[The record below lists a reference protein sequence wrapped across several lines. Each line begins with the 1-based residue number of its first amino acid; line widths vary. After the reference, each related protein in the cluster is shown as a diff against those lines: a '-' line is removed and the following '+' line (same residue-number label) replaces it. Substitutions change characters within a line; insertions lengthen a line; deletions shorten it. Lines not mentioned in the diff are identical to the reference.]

1 MGVQKPR
8 VILVAFP
15 NRKSG
20 VHFSWKRQGATELV
34 MGIYG
39 ALSTA
44 VTGLKAQSFA
54 LENISGNIANSQ
66 TTGYKRMETSFVDL
80 IPDAPLKSQVPGA
93 VLAYSR
99 STNDVQG
106 DVNTASTGTFMALNG
121 SGFFMVEPPA
131 GQSDGQP
138 VFSGQSYYTRRG
150 DFSIDKNGY
159 LVNGSGYYLKG
170 LPIDANT
177 GNVSGSVPG
186 VIKLSNSF
194 LPAHQTTG
202 IDYRLNLPQLPK
214 NPNYQNNLK
223 GSELLNPGSFGIHGI
238 STATA
243 NGATIADP
251 TVDAAPAVVKDGET
265 LAITIA
271 GTTRTYEF
279 DTDGT
284 VGDGNIA
291 IDATSGKSIADILQ
305 AIQQD
310 LRDNGPAEADNAT
323 VSAASGKVQVTLGS
337 NMDDTIGIADETTGL
352 GLVSQ
357 TYKPDYGAA
366 VAVDSVAGKDAD
378 EFLRQSIAG
387 GAITV
392 YSGNGGP
399 VNVQMRWAKVDSAE
413 TGGKDTWNLFYLT
426 DSTAKGNEPMWQ
438 NVGTNFTFKA
448 DGSLDPAVDHITIP
462 GMSVNDVAV
471 GDMTL
476 RFGQGG
482 ITQQS
487 DPDGAATV
495 TTLTQNGYGAGEY
508 ESVAIDDGGRVVAS
522 YSNGQQVEVYQVTV
536 ADFNA
541 PNQLKRLDGGIYQ
554 ATAESGEAV
563 IKTDGP
569 IQGGALEA
577 SNTDISEEFTKLIV
591 TQQAYSAGT
600 KIVSTAND
608 MLQAA
613 LNMIR

>member
-1 MGVQKPR
+1 M
-8 VILVAFP
+8 
-15 NRKSG
+15 
-20 VHFSWKRQGATELV
+20 ELL

-66 TTGYKRMETSFVDL
+66 TTGYKRMETGFIDL

-93 VLAYSR
+93 VLAYSK

-106 DVNTASTGTFMALNG
+106 DVKTASTGTFMALNG
-121 SGFFMVEPPA
+121 AGFFMVEPSM

-138 VFSGQSYYTRRG
+138 VFSGQDYYTRRG
-150 DFSIDKNGY
+150 DFSVDKNGY
-159 LVNGSGYYLKG
+159 LVNGSGYFLKG
-170 LPIDANT
+170 LPVDPKT

-194 LPAHQTTG
+194 LPAQQTTG

-214 NPNYQNNLK
+214 NPAYETTVPD
-223 GSELLNPGSFGIHGI
+223 SELLD
-238 STATA
+238 ATA
-243 NGATIADP
+243 SARGADIADDQ
-251 TVDAAPAVVKDGET
+251 VDANTVVSDGQT
-265 LAITIA
+265 LSITV
-271 GTTRTYEF
+271 GGVTRTYEF
-279 DTDGT
+279 DDAGATPGVTGT
-284 VGDGNIA
+284 NIA
-291 IDATSGKSIADILQ
+291 INITAGQSLANALA
-305 AIQQD
+305 AIQAD
-310 LRDNGPAEADNAT
+310 LQGSGIPEAAT
-323 VSAASGKVQVTLGS
+323 ATAAVVGGKAQITLGD
-337 NMDDTIGIADETTGL
+337 NKDAYFTLAGTATGL
-352 GLVSQ
+352 GFANQ
-357 TYKPDYGAA
+357 TYNPDYNGTITGEIPAKNN
-366 VAVDSVAGKDAD
+366 DD
-378 EFLRQSIAG
+378 FLNHSIAG

-399 VNVQMRWAKVDSAE
+399 VNVQMRWAKVDSAA
-413 TGGKDTWNLFYLT
+413 TGGTDTWKLFYLT
-426 DSTAKGNEPMWQ
+426 DSTATGDETMWKS
-438 NVGTNFTFKA
+438 VGTDFSFKA
-448 DGSLDPAVDHITIP
+448 DGSMNPAIPEITIS

-471 GDMTL
+471 GDMKM
-476 RFGQGG
+476 RFGPGG
-482 ITQQS
+482 ITQQA
-487 DPDGAATV
+487 DADGAATV
-495 TTLTQNGYGAGEY
+495 TGLTQNGYGAGEF
-508 ESVAIDDGGRVVAS
+508 ESVAISDGGRVVAS
-522 YSNGQQVEVYQVTV
+522 YSNGQQVDVYQVTV
-536 ADFNA
+536 ADFSA
-541 PNQLKRLDGGIYQ
+541 PNGLKRLDGGIYQ

-608 MLQAA
+608 MLQSA

>member
-1 MGVQKPR
+1 
-8 VILVAFP
+8 
-15 NRKSG
+15 
-20 VHFSWKRQGATELV
+20 

-80 IPDAPLKSQVPGA
+80 IPDAPLKQQVPGA
-93 VLAYSR
+93 VLAYST

-106 DVNTASTGTFMALNG
+106 DVKTASTGTFMALNG
-121 SGFFMVEPPA
+121 SGFFMVEPA
-131 GQSDGQP
+131 VGQSDGQP
-138 VFSGQSYYTRRG
+138 LFSGQDYYTRRG
-150 DFSIDKNGY
+150 DFTVDENGF
-159 LVNGSGYYLKG
+159 LKNGSGYYLKG
-170 LPIDANT
+170 LPVDPDT

-186 VIKLSNSF
+186 VIQLSNSF
-194 LPAHQTTG
+194 LPAQQSTA

-214 NPNYQNNLK
+214 NPAYETTVPD
-223 GSELLNPGSFGIHGI
+223 SELLD
-238 STATA
+238 ATA
-243 NGATIADP
+243 IARGADVADDQ
-251 TVDAAPAVVKDGET
+251 VDANTLLTDGQT
-265 LAITIA
+265 LAITIGGTTLTFQFDAAGATAGVTAPNVAIDITAGKTIADALAEIQTQLQASGITGA
-271 GTTRTYEF
+271 GT
-279 DTDGT
+279 
-284 VGDGNIA
+284 
-291 IDATSGKSIADILQ
+291 AT
-305 AIQQD
+305 
-310 LRDNGPAEADNAT
+310 
-323 VSAASGKVQVTLGS
+323 AAVAGGKVQITLGDNKDAS
-337 NMDDTIGIADETTGL
+337 FALAGTATGL
-352 GLVSQ
+352 GFVSQ
-357 TYKPDYGAA
+357 TYNPDYNGAI
-366 VAVDSVAGKDAD
+366 AGEIPARNNDD
-378 EFLRQSIAG
+378 FLNHSIAG

-399 VNVQMRWAKVDSAE
+399 VNVQMRWAKVDSAA
-413 TGGKDTWNLFYLT
+413 TGGTDTWKLFYLT
-426 DSTAKGNEPMWQ
+426 DSTATGEEAMWKD
-438 NVGTNFTFKA
+438 VGTDFSFKA
-448 DGSLDPAVDHITIP
+448 DGSMNPPISEITVS

-471 GDMTL
+471 GDMKM

-495 TTLTQNGYGAGEY
+495 TGLTQNGYGAGEF

-522 YSNGQQVEVYQVTV
+522 YSNGQQVDVYQVTV

-554 ATAESGEAV
+554 ATADSGEAV

>member
-1 MGVQKPR
+1 
-8 VILVAFP
+8 
-15 NRKSG
+15 
-20 VHFSWKRQGATELV
+20 

-80 IPDAPLKSQVPGA
+80 IPDAPLKNQVPGA

-170 LPIDANT
+170 LPVDPKT
-177 GNVSGSVPG
+177 GNVSGSVPE
-186 VIKLSNSF
+186 IMKLSNSF
-194 LPAHQTTG
+194 LPAQQTTS

-214 NPNYQNNLK
+214 NPAYQSNVP
-223 GSELLNPGSFGIHGI
+223 GSELIDPAAFGGSI
-238 STATA
+238 
-243 NGATIADP
+243 ATI
-251 TVDAAPAVVKDGET
+251 G
-265 LAITIA
+265 
-271 GTTRTYEF
+271 
-279 DTDGT
+279 
-284 VGDGNIA
+284 GD
-291 IDATSGKSIADILQ
+291 
-305 AIQQD
+305 
-310 LRDNGPAEADNAT
+310 
-323 VSAASGKVQVTLGS
+323 
-337 NMDDTIGIADETTGL
+337 
-352 GLVSQ
+352 
-357 TYKPDYGAA
+357 
-366 VAVDSVAGKDAD
+366 DAD

-399 VNVQMRWAKVDSAE
+399 VNVQMRWAKTASADPNA
-413 TGGKDTWNLFYLT
+413 TPPVLDTWNLFYLT
-426 DSTAKGNEPMWQ
+426 DSKATGTNPMWEKA
-438 NVGTNFTFKA
+438 GPDFTFKA
-448 DGSLDPAVDHITIP
+448 DGSMVAPAGPEITVP
-462 GMSVNDVAV
+462 GMSVNGVDI

-487 DPDGAATV
+487 DPDGSATV

-508 ESVAIDDGGRVVAS
+508 ESVAISDGGRVVAS

>member
-1 MGVQKPR
+1 MGQMGVQKP
-8 VILVAFP
+8 P
-15 NRKSG
+15 
-20 VHFSWKRQGATELV
+20 GATELV

-291 IDATSGKSIADILQ
+291 IDATAGKSIADILQ

-366 VAVDSVAGKDAD
+366 VAVDNGEVDRIGVRNAGKAGGGIAARGIGLGRQVPGERWRKQACHLGGLHRRIGDVTVANGVGQPRGLDLHMPALDAVGRQRAGAELGEDIEQDEGGDALAVRRKLEDFVAG
-378 EFLRQSIAG
+378 IAG
-387 GAITV
+387 GDGVDPVRSHAGQV
-392 YSGNGGP
+392 LLREKAAPGLHRGGDLACDFSL
-399 VNVQMRWAKVDSAE
+399 V
-413 TGGKDTWNLFYLT
+413 
-426 DSTAKGNEPMWQ
+426 KGL
-438 NVGTNFTFKA
+438 
-448 DGSLDPAVDHITIP
+448 GSLA
-462 GMSVNDVAV
+462 
-471 GDMTL
+471 GDL
-476 RFGQGG
+476 LQGC
-482 ITQQS
+482 
-487 DPDGAATV
+487 P
-495 TTLTQNGYGAGEY
+495 
-508 ESVAIDDGGRVVAS
+508 
-522 YSNGQQVEVYQVTV
+522 
-536 ADFNA
+536 
-541 PNQLKRLDGGIYQ
+541 
-554 ATAESGEAV
+554 
-563 IKTDGP
+563 
-569 IQGGALEA
+569 
-577 SNTDISEEFTKLIV
+577 
-591 TQQAYSAGT
+591 
-600 KIVSTAND
+600 
-608 MLQAA
+608 
-613 LNMIR
+613 